1 MLRNI
6 KSKYIL
12 RIIISNINDERKLLL
27 VKYNNKI
34 KNRLNIDLIDYMFF
48 SGKYFIGKRNGKG
61 KEYNEYNGELIF
73 EGEYF
78 NGKEK
83 DMTLKEKFYMN

>member
-12 RIIISNINDERKLLL
+12 KIIFSKLNDGRKLLL

-34 KNRLNIDLIDYMFF
+34 KNRLNIDLIDYKFL
-48 SGKYFIGKRNGKG
+48 SG
-61 KEYNEYNGELIF
+61 
-73 EGEYF
+73 
-78 NGKEK
+78 
-83 DMTLKEKFYMN
+83 

>member
-12 RIIISNINDERKLLL
+12 KIIFSKLNDERKLLL

-34 KNRLNIDLIDYMFF
+34 KNRLNIDLIDYKFL
-48 SGKYFIGKRNGKG
+48 SG
-61 KEYNEYNGELIF
+61 
-73 EGEYF
+73 
-78 NGKEK
+78 
-83 DMTLKEKFYMN
+83 